1 MFLKVLSGERSCS
14 PSGSARSL
22 PNTPEQGA
30 SLEYL
35 LSSLAKLVFLINI
48 GPVSMISV
56 GQCEDKIE
64 KDFFLGPIRINDVSK
79 VCEDGWAL
87 LSSFCV

>member
-1 MFLKVLSGERSCS
+1 MFLKALSGERSYS

-22 PNTPEQGA
+22 PNRPEQGA

-35 LSSLAKLVFLINI
+35 LSSLAKVVFLINI
-48 GPVSMISV
+48 GPVSMIHV

-64 KDFFLGPIRINDVSK
+64 KDFFLRPIRINDVYK
-79 VCEDGWAL
+79 VCEDG
-87 LSSFCV
+87 